1 MDGNY
6 IFRQIH
12 TVEKNATSYVVDDLV
27 FAYLQNMDLGN
38 TWSLLFDKIEDS
50 LYFSIYRKINKVIQ
64 EYVWDR
70 HP

>member
-6 IFRQIH
+6 IFKQIH
-12 TVEKNATSYVVDDLV
+12 TVEKNATSYGVDDLV

-64 EYVWDR
+64 EYGWD
-70 HP
+70 